1 MRSWLRI
8 GIVGAGALLLLLGPV
23 APIPASAQ
31 AGVRL
36 KVMVTNLVP
45 LEGADD
51 DFGKDLAK
59 ALRELIN
66 DFARHQAIEEK
77 EIRDAAKRYDVK
89 MENLDCVLALQMIM
103 QDVARIAFCGSYTE
117 NREDKTFTLKGVRF
131 TASGR
136 AAVEIPD
143 QTWHRDDYRSAAQE
157 IAASFDAFV
166 TQLHNAQL
174 CGDDYEMENWAEA
187 EEKCQIA
194 LRISPN
200 DAQVR
205 LIYAQV
211 LRRTD
216 RPEQAYEESLKVIEL
231 EPLNEDALQT
241 AGFLAAKLNRPE
253 EARAHF
259 RQLLQLDP
267 RNAPVRMKIA
277 YDVAQEGQPA
287 LAMTILEEG
296 LELDPEHTEML
307 LHHASFAIKAGTDL
321 RVPNQPLPAEA
332 AGFIQKGLDSYR
344 GAYAK
349 LGAAMESNHLFRM
362 VAALNEL
369 SKLEEALDLTEQVLK
384 THEEEARFWA
394 VKGEILNRL
403 GRVDEALVALD
414 EAEYHDPNYPA
425 IKAKQG
431 SMLLRIG
438 RADEA
443 LPFLITAVERGE
455 QPADVIANLLFG
467 AAVSQGIQPRDGP
480 RDYDL
485 ALSLID
491 MAKTFEAELSE
502 MVLGRLDFYKAYCIY
517 LVAEKQNE
525 PENLRSARAT
535 LPRFKQVQEL
545 LGLSHV
551 AKWVST
557 AQAQTRKSF
566 QDMRD
571 GVLQY
576 IEIQQSIIK
585 RGN

>member
-1 MRSWLRI
+1 M
-8 GIVGAGALLLLLGPV
+8 GIVGAGALVLLLASL
-23 APIPASAQ
+23 APTPASAQ

-45 LEGADD
+45 LDGADD

-77 EIRDAAKRYDVK
+77 EIRDAAKRYNVK
-89 MENLDCVLALQMIM
+89 MENLDCVLSLQMVM
-103 QDVARIAFCGSYTE
+103 QDIARIAFCGSYTE
-117 NREDKTFTLKGVRF
+117 NREDKTFTLKGVKF
-131 TASGR
+131 TAAGR

-143 QTWHRDDYRSAAQE
+143 QTWHEDDFRSAAQE

-187 EEKCQIA
+187 EEKCIIA

-216 RPEQAYEESLKVIEL
+216 RPEQAYEETLKVIEL
-231 EPLNEDALQT
+231 EPASEDALQT
-241 AGFLAAKLNRPE
+241 AGFLAAKLNRPD

-267 RNAPVRMKIA
+267 GNAPVRMKIA
-277 YDVAQEGQPA
+277 YDVAQEGQPE

-296 LELDPEHTEML
+296 LELAPDNTEML
-307 LHHASFAIKAGTDL
+307 LHHASFAIKAGLD
-321 RVPNQPLPAEA
+321 RKVPGQPMSIEA
-332 AGFIQKGLDSYR
+332 AGFIQMGLDSYR
-344 GAYAK
+344 KAYAK
-349 LGAAMESNHLFRM
+349 LGAEMDSNHLFRM
-362 VAALNEL
+362 VAALSEL
-369 SKLEEALDLTEQVLK
+369 AKLDEALALNEQVLK
-384 THEEEARFWA
+384 THGDEARFWA
-394 VKGEILNRL
+394 VKGDILKKL

-414 EAEYHDPNYPA
+414 EAEYRDPDYPD

-431 SMLLRIG
+431 RMLLDNG
-438 RADEA
+438 RAEEA
-443 LPFLITAVERGE
+443 LSFLIEAVENGE
-455 QPADVIANLLFG
+455 QSADVIANLLFG
-467 AAVSQGIQPRDGP
+467 AAVSQGIQPSDGP

-491 MAKTFEAELSE
+491 MAKTFESEVSE
-502 MVLGRLDFYKAYCIY
+502 MVLGRLDFYKAFCIY
-517 LVAEKQNE
+517 LVAEKQNA
-525 PENLRSARAT
+525 PENVQSARLT

-545 LGLSHV
+545 LALSHV
-551 AKWVST
+551 ASWVST

>member
-8 GIVGAGALLLLLGPV
+8 GIVGAGALLLLLGPL

-45 LEGADD
+45 VDGADD

-77 EIRDAAKRYDVK
+77 EIRDAAKRYNVK

-103 QDVARIAFCGSYTE
+103 QNVARIAFCGSYTE

-131 TASGR
+131 TAAGR

-143 QTWHRDDYRSAAQE
+143 RTWHKDDYRAAAQE

-174 CGDDYEMENWAEA
+174 CGDDYEMENWEEA

-216 RPEQAYEESLKVIEL
+216 RPEQAYEETLKVIEL
-231 EPLNEDALQT
+231 EPANEDALQT
-241 AGFLAAKLNRPE
+241 AGFLAANLNRPE
-253 EARAHF
+253 EASAHF

-277 YDVAQEGQPA
+277 YDVAQEGQPG
-287 LAMTILEEG
+287 LAMTILDEG

-321 RVPNQPLPAEA
+321 RVPNQPLPMEA
-332 AGFIQKGLDSYR
+332 AGFIQKGLDSY
-344 GAYAK
+344 GKAYAK
-349 LGAAMESNHLFRM
+349 LGAEMDSNHLFRM

-369 SKLEEALDLTEQVLK
+369 SRLDEALDLTAQVLK

-394 VKGEILNRL
+394 VKGDMLKKL
-403 GRVDEALVALD
+403 GRVDEALVALK
-414 EAEYHDPNYPA
+414 EAEYRDPNYPA

-431 SMLLRIG
+431 RMLLENG
-438 RADEA
+438 RAAEA
-443 LPFLITAVERGE
+443 LPYLITAVEKGE
-455 QPADVIANLLFG
+455 QPADVIANLFFG
-467 AAVSQGIQPRDGP
+467 AAVNQGIQPKDGP
-480 RDYDL
+480 RDYEL
-485 ALSLID
+485 ALRLIG
-491 MAKTFEAELSE
+491 MAKTFESELSE
-502 MVLGRLDFYKAYCIY
+502 MVLGRLDFYKAFCTY
-517 LVAEKQNE
+517 LLAEKQNA
-525 PENLRSARAT
+525 PENLQSARLT
-535 LPRFKQVQEL
+535 LPRFREVQDL
-545 LGLSHV
+545 LALPHV
-551 AKWVST
+551 GNWVAT